1 MLTTFRLFYV
11 LVFGGA
17 HLGTDTKSTQPVQRD
32 VNPVFNSLLVLDNV
46 SDEDR
51 LHFQIR
57 DVGLIAK
64 DRLGGLLGPRTI
76 ANATL
81 AVGQSFEGF
90 LELSPER
97 QIPGNGPPL
106 LEVKVRFALVPT
118 MDVGLPTPGNTGL
131 LVDAWSSGVPG
142 AGPSSSQALQL
153 NPEPSAPA
161 IGMPSGSGVPVS
173 GANAASSGG
182 VFAAQ
187 AVPIVGSGLEVS
199 VAEAAGGTPARWV
212 SGAPVSGVASASSVF
227 YIDSEVFA
235 LAPCNQILAKLFDM
249 QDRRQT
255 HPFPATAGRNYNAL
269 GAGFDFATKKHAS
282 LWSGVVDPLPADLDD
297 VLDQMAK
304 FNTLNSHPHWSSGVE
319 VCLSWLTSV
328 KDSIECAPQSIVFL
342 MIIQTTLS
350 FLLMI

>member
-1 MLTTFRLFYV
+1 M
-11 LVFGGA
+11 
-17 HLGTDTKSTQPVQRD
+17 SPI
-32 VNPVFNSLLVLDNV
+32 FNSLLVLENV
-46 SDEDR
+46 CDEDR
-51 LHFQIR
+51 LHFQIK
-57 DVGLIAK
+57 DVGLITV

-76 ANATL
+76 ANTTL
-81 AVGQSFEGF
+81 AVGSSFEGF

-106 LEVKVRFALVPT
+106 LEIKVRFSLVPT
-118 MDVGLPTPGNTGL
+118 VDFGLPCPGNTGF

-153 NPEPSAPA
+153 NAEPSAPA
-161 IGMPSGSGVPVS
+161 FGMSSGSGVPAS
-173 GANAASSGG
+173 GANAAASGG
-182 VFAAQ
+182 VPASAAE
-187 AVPIVGSGLEVS
+187 AVPISGSGVEVS
-199 VAEAAGGTPARWV
+199 GAEAAGGAPASGV
-212 SGAPVSGVASASSVF
+212 SGAPVSGVAKTSSVF
-227 YIDSEVFA
+227 YIDPEVFA

-282 LWSGVVDPLPADLDD
+282 LWSGVVDPLPTVLDD

-304 FNTLNSHPHWSSGVE
+304 FNVLQRHSHWSSGVE

-328 KDSIECAPQSIVFL
+328 KDSMDVCTAEHCASDDYSNHPFFFIDDLVH
-342 MIIQTTLS
+342 MVVLS
-350 FLLMI
+350 L

>member
-1 MLTTFRLFYV
+1 M
-11 LVFGGA
+11 
-17 HLGTDTKSTQPVQRD
+17 
-32 VNPVFNSLLVLDNV
+32 
-46 SDEDR
+46 
-51 LHFQIR
+51 
-57 DVGLIAK
+57 
-64 DRLGGLLGPRTI
+64 PRTI
-76 ANATL
+76 AKATL
-81 AVGQSFEGF
+81 AVGTSFEGF

-106 LEVKVRFALVPT
+106 LEIKVRFSLVPT

-142 AGPSSSQALQL
+142 AGPWSSQALQL

-161 IGMPSGSGVPVS
+161 IGMPSGSGVPAVGMPSGSGVPVS

-212 SGAPVSGVASASSVF
+212 SGAPVSGVASTSSVF

-249 QDRRQT
+249 QDRRQN
-255 HPFPATAGRNYNAL
+255 HPFPATAGRNYNVL

-282 LWSGVVDPLPADLDD
+282 LWSGVVEPLPTDLDD

-304 FNTLNSHPHWSSGVE
+304 FNTLNSNPHWSSGVE

-328 KDSIECAPQSIVFL
+328 KDSIEYALQSIVFL
-342 MIIQTTLS
+342 MIIQTTLF
-350 FLLMI
+350 FLLII